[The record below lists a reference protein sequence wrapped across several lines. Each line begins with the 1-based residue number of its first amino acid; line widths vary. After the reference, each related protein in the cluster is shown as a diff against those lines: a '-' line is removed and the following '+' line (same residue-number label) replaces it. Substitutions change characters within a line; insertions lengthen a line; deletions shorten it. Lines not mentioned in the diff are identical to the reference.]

1 MTTED
6 QFLREHQ
13 RTYRSVLKW
22 AAWSGASILITLAL
36 LAIFRT

>member
-22 AAWSGASILITLAL
+22 AAWSGFWIMVTLAL